1 MSRIAQVI
9 KNIPYPIRDSKF
21 KPNSFFLYIYKKKKL
36 KTIFGWLQKQQ
47 GIFSQLSIKTWIF
60 SFNN

>member
-9 KNIPYPIRDSKF
+9 KNTPYPIRDSKF
-21 KPNSFFLYIYKKKKL
+21 KANSFFLYIKKKKL
-36 KTIFGWLQKQQ
+36 KIIFGWLQKQQ
-47 GIFSQLSIKTWIF
+47 GIFSQLSIETWIF